1 MLGLNCIA
9 SILVPSVLWEIS
21 PIFYTIAIKELSYMN
36 VFIFGYIYS
45 FIIVV
50 IFAIINRKEIIIIN
64 SNNIK
69 LILILFFVASLSLIA
84 AYYF

>member
-36 VFIFGYIYS
+36 VFIFGYIY
-45 FIIVV
+45 IV
-50 IFAIINRKEIIIIN
+50 
-64 SNNIK
+64 
-69 LILILFFVASLSLIA
+69 L
-84 AYYF
+84 